1 MDDYIL
7 DQPTGIGS
15 NSLLSTLIDHV
26 AQHEGAMEAAE
37 LEMIFGI
44 LASLEGRVSP
54 QIMKQAQ
61 ERLSALAMAKELDA
75 VDELGAAHAAESCIG
90 DQATT
95 ESADTSPQ
103 SIMVEPVDM
112 VDEPTVQ
119 DLLTGEFAEVETHA
133 PGPVWSVDE
142 VSSDVGT
149 SDEAPAAHDADM
161 LPQSGEPE
169 YHGHD
174 AIEDDSALP
183 DDPLKQAAVCGPA
196 RLVALARST
205 DPSAQLCNL
214 IVARGNPEALAVMAA
229 NPAARFAKSSLTTM
243 VELAASDLAIR
254 EALCSRAD
262 LGDMILDRLWPYLS
276 PAAKSR
282 VIGAGCRQS
291 HEEARILCEAA
302 DDEMEALAGAYGDA
316 RSVDDWMASIDAR
329 DETLSQAMRT
339 LDGEGRIVDVAVMLA
354 QRAGLEPQ
362 LALALLLGRYDRG
375 AVALARLAAC
385 DDDSLATLIHV
396 RGRAGA
402 RSTADKRGPLHAF
415 DRMGEGEAM
424 TIVTHI
430 RLELDRGMERDS
442 PVALSAHIHDE
453 PMAAAA

>member
-44 LASLEGRVSP
+44 LASLEGRVSHEAL
-54 QIMKQAQ
+54 KQAQ
-61 ERLSALAMAKELDA
+61 DRLSELVTAKEGDA
-75 VDELGAAHAAESCIG
+75 GSGVGATADVSPGDHLGQIDDHGVVAPEL
-90 DQATT
+90 
-95 ESADTSPQ
+95 
-103 SIMVEPVDM
+103 
-112 VDEPTVQ
+112 TVQ
-119 DLLTGEFAEVETHA
+119 DLLTSEFALEAANA
-133 PGPVWSVDE
+133 PGPVWSI
-142 VSSDVGT
+142 
-149 SDEAPAAHDADM
+149 DEADGGTPANRTCEAAEPSHEQAGLAHSADHRSS
-161 LPQSGEPE
+161 QVEPE
-169 YHGHD
+169 AADIEED
-174 AIEDDSALP
+174 AKLP
-183 DDPLKQAAVCGPA
+183 DDPLRLAATCGPA
-196 RLVALARST
+196 RLVALARSP

-229 NPAARFAKSSLTTM
+229 NPAAHFAKSSLTTM
-243 VELAASDLAIR
+243 VELAASDLSIR
-254 EALCSRAD
+254 EALCTRAD

-302 DDEMEALAGAYGDA
+302 DDEMEALADAYGDA
-316 RSVDDWMASIDAR
+316 RSVDDWTAGIDAR
-329 DETLSQAMRT
+329 EETLCQAMRT
-339 LDGEGRIVDVAVMLA
+339 LDGEGRIVDVAIMLA

-396 RGRAGA
+396 RSRAGA
-402 RSTADKRGPLHAF
+402 RTTADKRGPLHAF
-415 DRMGEGEAM
+415 DRMGEGEAGA
-424 TIVTHI
+424 IVKFI
-430 RLELDRGMERDS
+430 KANLGDDS
-442 PVALSAHIHDE
+442 GNGRVPAALAGLGDDA
-453 PMAAAA
+453 MAAAA